1 MRAPPSSAAP
11 ALTPPAVMHEI
22 SRLLDTS
29 LDRETLAV
37 LAELVESG
45 VHPEALALAVLE
57 LRRES
62 AELRA
67 AQQQPEQQRVQ
78 LLEPEASEG
87 EPSQAGT
94 V

>member
-1 MRAPPSSAAP
+1 
-11 ALTPPAVMHEI
+11 MHEI
-22 SRLLDTS
+22 SRLLDTG

-45 VHPEALALAVLE
+45 VHPEALALAVRE

>member
-1 MRAPPSSAAP
+1 
-11 ALTPPAVMHEI
+11 MHEI
-22 SRLLDTS
+22 SRLLDTG

-45 VHPEALALAVLE
+45 VHPEALALAVRE

-62 AELRA
+62 AELKA

-78 LLEPEASEG
+78 LLEQEASEG

>member
-1 MRAPPSSAAP
+1 M
-11 ALTPPAVMHEI
+11 
-22 SRLLDTS
+22 
-29 LDRETLAV
+29 

-45 VHPEALALAVLE
+45 VHPEALALAVQE